1 MSYDLYSDRLSHK
14 SADRLS
20 HKSGTSLSSTRRRNA
35 ELARIRLKFADEEI
49 ALKKAQAEMEYK
61 QNVIKMDYV
70 IYAMTDT
77 IQAFKKLMAT
87 VFPVLTTVK
96 YAQICKAA

>member
-1 MSYDLYSDRLSHK
+1 MGDAFNASKIILMIMMQTDALRKKRILLNVAKVITIKQDIVLDVALS
-14 SADRLS
+14 
-20 HKSGTSLSSTRRRNA
+20 A
-35 ELARIRLKFADEEI
+35 E
-49 ALKKAQAEMEYK
+49 
-61 QNVIKMDYV
+61 NVIKMDYV